1 MLCGVPFPNE
11 AIMSRDVRQWLE
23 DLGLGKYVETFA
35 ANDVDLD
42 VLHDLDESDL
52 ERLGISLGH
61 RKKLL
66 RAIADLE
73 GARTPGS
80 RPARDIGDAG
90 KPPTAAERRQLT
102 VMFIDLVG
110 STALSSRLDPEE
122 MREVIRAYQNTV
134 AGEVLRFEGHV
145 AKFMGDGVLAY
156 FGWPKAHEDEAER
169 AVRAALAI
177 VEAVP
182 KLTTPAK
189 ETLAARAG
197 IATGL
202 VVVGDLV
209 GEGASQEQAVVGETP
224 NLAARLQGLVDAG
237 GVLVAEPTRRLLGEA
252 FALADLGACELKGF
266 SGPVRSWRVIGDR
279 PAKSR
284 FEAAHATG
292 VTQLISRQ
300 HELSLLLDRWTEAK
314 AGDGQ
319 VVLLSGE
326 PGIGKSRITQAFRE
340 RIADEPH
347 RRLRYQCS
355 PYHTN
360 SALYPVIG
368 QLEFAAGFSLD
379 DPPERKLTKLEALLG
394 QATNDVAPVAPL
406 FAALLS
412 IPFDDRYSPLDLTPQ
427 EQKAKTL
434 EALLAQLARLAALQP
449 ALMIM
454 EDVHWIDPTTSELV
468 GLIIERVAS
477 LPVLLVI
484 TFRPE
489 FTPPWSRHAHVTAL
503 ALNRLSRQ
511 HCAAMVEA
519 ITAGKALPTAVRD
532 QIVAKTDGV
541 PLFVEELT
549 KTLLE
554 SGVLKQEADR
564 YALTGPLPSVA
575 IPDTL
580 QDSLMARLDRLASVK
595 DVAQIAAAIGR
606 EFSYEMLAAVAGLA
620 EDELQHALD
629 RLVQSELVFR
639 RGASPN
645 TSYLFKHALVRDA
658 AYESLLLSRRR
669 QLHARI
675 AQALSDRF
683 PDLVESQPEVLAY
696 HCTEAG
702 LTQQAVNYWLR
713 AGDRDLQRS
722 AYPEAVGHLTKGL
735 EVQRGQPAGVDRAR
749 QELAYQ
755 AALGTALLAMKGYGA
770 EETGRA
776 FGRARALCEEL
787 GDAPQLFPVLYG
799 EWAYQLV
806 KAKFPMAREFAR
818 QFLDRAT
825 ARQEPESLVV
835 GHRIV
840 GLSAFMLGDFSQ
852 AEAHYKEHL
861 ARYDPTQH
869 RRLAL
874 HFGQDQRAAC
884 LANLAW
890 LKWIV
895 GRPDD
900 SLATSR
906 AAVAYS
912 REFDHINTHAYVD
925 FFTLFPLHFRR
936 DVLATE
942 TQANALIALSKEKRM
957 SMWGVWA
964 ALFSGWA
971 LGQRGNSQA
980 AIAQIRDS
988 LADAR
993 ASGQDFCRPYFLT
1006 MLAQTLAPCGRI
1018 EAGLEALEEALAL
1031 VDSTEERWW
1040 EAEIHR
1046 LKGELLHS
1054 LARQENDDV
1063 EAEFATA
1070 LRIAGRQG
1078 AKSLELRAAISLA
1091 GLWAGRGERQRA
1103 RNLLAPTY
1111 GWFTEGFDTP
1121 DLKEAKALLDEL
1133 SA

>member
-1 MLCGVPFPNE
+1 MEVG
-11 AIMSRDVRQWLE
+11 DWLRT
-23 DLGLGKYVETFA
+23 LGLGQYEATFRENQIEA
-35 ANDVDLD
+35 D
-42 VLHDLDESDL
+42 VLPELTDQHLKDI
-52 ERLGISLGH
+52 GVSLGH
-61 RKKLL
+61 RLRML
-66 RAIADLE
+66 RAIRE
-73 GARTPGS
+73 RTGGAPVKAP
-80 RPARDIGDAG
+80 PATLAALSES
-90 KPPTAAERRQLT
+90 KPQDAAERRQLT

-110 STALSSRLDPEE
+110 STALSAQLDPED
-122 MREVIRAYQNTV
+122 MRDVIRAYQNAV
-134 AGEVLRFEGHV
+134 SDEIARFEGHI
-145 AKFMGDGVLAY
+145 AKFMGDGLLAY

-177 VEAVP
+177 TKAVP

-189 ETLAARAG
+189 ATLAARVG

-209 GEGASQEQAVVGETP
+209 GEGSSQEEAVVGETP
-224 NLAARLQGLVDAG
+224 NLAARLQGLAEAG
-237 GVLVAEPTRRLLGEA
+237 GVVVAEPTRRLLGEG
-252 FALADLGACELKGF
+252 FDLADLGPRELKGF
-266 SGPVRSWRVIGDR
+266 TAPVRSWRVIGDR
-279 PAKSR
+279 PVKSR
-284 FEAAHATG
+284 FEAAHPTA

-314 AGDGQ
+314 AGEGQ

-347 RRLRYQCS
+347 KRLRYQCS

-368 QLEFAAGFSLD
+368 QLEFAAGLSTD
-379 DPPERKLTKLEALLG
+379 DPPERKLGKLEALLA
-394 QATNDVAPVAPL
+394 QAIGDVAPVAPL
-406 FAALLS
+406 MAALLS
-412 IPFDDRYSPLDLTPQ
+412 IPFNDRYAPLDLTPQ
-427 EQKAKTL
+427 LQKSMTL
-434 EALLAQLARLAALQP
+434 EALLAQLTGLAARQP
-449 ALMIM
+449 VLMIM
-454 EDVHWIDPTTSELV
+454 EDAHWIDPTTSELF
-468 GLIIERVAS
+468 GLTIERVES

-484 TFRPE
+484 TFRPG
-489 FTPPWSRHAHVTAL
+489 FTPPWGRHAHVTAL

-519 ITAGKALPTAVRD
+519 IAAGKTLPATVTD

-606 EFSYEMLAAVAGLA
+606 EFSYELLAAVAGLT
-620 EDELQHALD
+620 EDELQGALD
-629 RLVQSELVFR
+629 RLVQSELAFR
-639 RGASPN
+639 RGISPN
-645 TSYLFKHALVRDA
+645 TSYIFKHALVRDA

-675 AQALSDRF
+675 AQALGDRF

-696 HCTEAG
+696 HFTEAG
-702 LTQQAVNYWLR
+702 LTQQAVDYWLR
-713 AGDRDLQRS
+713 AGERDLQRS

-735 EVQRGQPAGVDRAR
+735 EVQRGLPAGGDRTR

-755 AALGTALLAMKGYGA
+755 AAFGTALLAMKGYGA

-776 FGRARALCEEL
+776 FGRARELCEEL
-787 GDAPQLFPVLYG
+787 GDAPQLFPALYG

-806 KAKFPMAREFAR
+806 RGRFPVAQEFAR

-825 ARQEPESLVV
+825 TRQESGALVV

-852 AEAHYKEHL
+852 AEAHYEQHF

-869 RRLAL
+869 RQLAL

-890 LKWIV
+890 LEWIV

-906 AAVAYS
+906 AAIAYS

-925 FFTLFPLHFRR
+925 FFTLFPLHFRQ
-936 DVLATE
+936 DVPAAE
-942 TQANALIALSKEKRM
+942 RQADALIALSREKRM

-964 ALFSGWA
+964 AVFAGWA
-971 LGQRGNSQA
+971 LGQRGDRPA
-980 AIAQIRDS
+980 AIAQIRNG

-1006 MLAQTLAPCGRI
+1006 MLAQTLAPCGQV
-1018 EAGLEALEEALAL
+1018 EAGLEALAEALQL
-1031 VDSTEERWW
+1031 IDITEERWW

-1046 LKGELLHS
+1046 LKGELLHALS
-1054 LARQENDDV
+1054 RQNDN
-1063 EAEFATA
+1063 EAEAELATA
-1070 LRIAGRQG
+1070 LDIAGRQG
-1078 AKSLELRAAISLA
+1078 AKSLELRAAMSLA
-1091 GLWAGRGERQRA
+1091 GLWAGRGERPRA
-1103 RNLLAPTY
+1103 RDLLAPIY

-1121 DLKEAKALLDEL
+1121 DLKEAKALLDKL

>member
-1 MLCGVPFPNE
+1 MEVGDWLRSLGLAQYE
-11 AIMSRDVRQWLE
+11 ATFRESQIEADVLPELTDQHLK
-23 DLGLGKYVETFA
+23 DLGV
-35 ANDVDLD
+35 
-42 VLHDLDESDL
+42 
-52 ERLGISLGH
+52 SLGH
-61 RKKLL
+61 RLRML
-66 RAIADLE
+66 RAIRERAGDSPVK
-73 GARTPGS
+73 AQ
-80 RPARDIGDAG
+80 PAALAALSES
-90 KPPTAAERRQLT
+90 KPQDAAERRQLT

-110 STALSSRLDPEE
+110 STALSAQLDPED
-122 MREVIRAYQNTV
+122 MRDVIRAYQNAV
-134 AGEVLRFEGHV
+134 SGEIARFEGHI
-145 AKFMGDGVLAY
+145 AKFMGDGLLAY

-169 AVRAALAI
+169 AVRAGLAI
-177 VEAVP
+177 TKAVP

-189 ETLAARAG
+189 ETLAARVG

-209 GEGASQEQAVVGETP
+209 GEGSSQEEAVVGETP
-224 NLAARLQGLVDAG
+224 NLAARLQGLAEAG
-237 GVLVAEPTRRLLGEA
+237 GVVVAEPTRRLLGEG
-252 FALADLGACELKGF
+252 FDLADLGARELKGF
-266 SGPVRSWRVIGDR
+266 AAPVRSWRVIGDR

-284 FEAAHATG
+284 FEAAHPTA

-314 AGDGQ
+314 AGEGQ

-340 RIADEPH
+340 RIAGEPH
-347 RRLRYQCS
+347 KRLRYQCS

-368 QLEFAAGFSLD
+368 QLEFAAGLSID
-379 DPPERKLTKLEALLG
+379 DPPERKLEKLEALLA
-394 QATNDVAPVAPL
+394 QAIGGVASVAPL
-406 FAALLS
+406 MAALLS
-412 IPFDDRYSPLDLTPQ
+412 IPFNDRYAPLDLTP
-427 EQKAKTL
+427 EVQKSMTL
-434 EALLAQLARLAALQP
+434 EALVAQLTGLAARQP
-449 ALMIM
+449 VLMIM
-454 EDVHWIDPTTSELV
+454 EDAHWIDPTTSELF
-468 GLIIERVAS
+468 GLTIERLES

-484 TFRPE
+484 TFRPGL
-489 FTPPWSRHAHVTAL
+489 TPPWGRHAHVTAL
-503 ALNRLSRQ
+503 TLNRLSRQ

-519 ITAGKALPTAVRD
+519 IAGKALPATVRD

-606 EFSYEMLAAVAGLA
+606 EFSYELLAAVAGLP
-620 EDELQHALD
+620 EDELQGALN
-629 RLVQSELVFR
+629 RLVQSELAFR
-639 RGASPN
+639 RGVSPN
-645 TSYLFKHALVRDA
+645 TSYIFKHALVRDA

-669 QLHARI
+669 QLHGRI

-702 LTQQAVNYWLR
+702 LTQQAVDHWLR
-713 AGDRDLQRS
+713 AGERDLQRS

-735 EVQRGQPAGVDRAR
+735 EVQRGLPAGVDRAR
-749 QELAYQ
+749 QELVYQ
-755 AALGTALLAMKGYGA
+755 TALGTALLAMKGYGA

-776 FGRARALCEEL
+776 FSRARELCEEL

-806 KAKFPMAREFAR
+806 RARFPIAGEFAR

-825 ARQEPESLVV
+825 ARQEPAALVV
-835 GHRIV
+835 GHRIA

-852 AEAHYKEHL
+852 AEVHYEQHL
-861 ARYDPTQH
+861 ARSDPTQH
-869 RRLAL
+869 RLLAL

-906 AAVAYS
+906 TAIAYS
-912 REFDHINTHAYVD
+912 REFDHINTHAYVAL
-925 FFTLFPLHFRR
+925 FTLFPLHFRR
-936 DVLATE
+936 DVPATE
-942 TQANALIALSKEKRM
+942 TQATALIALSKERRM
-957 SMWGVWA
+957 SMWGAWA
-964 ALFSGWA
+964 AVLGGWA
-971 LGQRGNSQA
+971 LGQRGNRPA
-980 AIAQIRDS
+980 AIEQIRNG
-988 LADAR
+988 LAHAR

-1006 MLAQTLAPCGRI
+1006 MLAQTLAPCGQI
-1018 EAGLEALEEALAL
+1018 EAGLEALAEALAL
-1031 VDSTEERWW
+1031 IDSSEERWW

-1054 LARQENDDV
+1054 LSRQNDN
-1063 EAEFATA
+1063 EAEGELATA
-1070 LRIAGRQG
+1070 LGIARRLG
-1078 AKSLELRAAISLA
+1078 AKSLELRAAMSLA
-1091 GLWAGRGERQRA
+1091 GLWAGRGERQRS
-1103 RNLLAPTY
+1103 RDLLAPVY